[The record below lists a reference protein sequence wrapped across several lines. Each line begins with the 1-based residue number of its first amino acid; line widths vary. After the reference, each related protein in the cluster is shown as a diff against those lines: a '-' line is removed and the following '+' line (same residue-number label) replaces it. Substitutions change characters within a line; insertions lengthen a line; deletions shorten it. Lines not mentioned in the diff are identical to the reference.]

1 MIALMAHLTVVPE
14 KQEELL
20 QTLRSLVAEI
30 EQQSGCM
37 ECLMGLHADVAL
49 LFSVWEDRDALGKHL
64 RSEQLGILL
73 GASSLLAAPPRFRF
87 SDPEMPEASQV
98 IEQARREAAGGGW
111 K

>member
-1 MIALMAHLTVVPE
+1 MIALMAHLTVMPE

-20 QTLRSLVAEI
+20 QTLRSLVSEI
-30 EQQSGCM
+30 EQQPGCM

-49 LFSVWEDRDALGKHL
+49 LFSVWEDRPSLEEHL

-87 SDPEMPEASQV
+87 SDPEMPEASGV
-98 IEQARREAAGGGW
+98 IEQARRKGAEKGVA
-111 K
+111 